1 MNDRAEKYMKAVK
14 GGQLS
19 RREFMAT
26 MAAADISPTST
37 SALFAP
43 EDNVAMMPKR
53 CGDARVGFRGTSV

>member
-1 MNDRAEKYMKAVK
+1 MNDRAEKYMQAVK

-26 MAAADISPTST
+26 MAPAGISSAST

-43 EDNVAMMPKR
+43 EANAAMMPKR
-53 CGDARVGFRGTSV
+53 GGHARVEFRGTSV